1 MFEIKHIEFGK
12 NALNDEKTQKIL
24 HEISIVFNARL
35 LTPPFP
41 HDGDAVI
48 LKGKN
53 GVTYESGHL
62 ESRDKNQFYF
72 CISFCTEPMRPNI
85 ATIVNTEIESI
96 VTKPYTITASGGYW
110 GKIKDISK
118 LKHIDVVDK
127 TFWFWGSYTSKTDDG
142 RIYITIPVNRW
153 EYTDLE
159 GNIL

>member
-1 MFEIKHIEFGK
+1 MFQIKHIEFGK

-24 HEISIVFNARL
+24 HEISIVFHARL

-53 GVTYESGHL
+53 GVTYENGHL
-62 ESRDKNQFYF
+62 ESREKNQL
-72 CISFCTEPMRPNI
+72 SFCTEPMPPNI
-85 ATIVNTEIESI
+85 STIVNTEIESI

-110 GKIKDISK
+110 GKIKDMSE

-127 TFWFWGSYTSKTDDG
+127 IFWFWGSNTSKADG
-142 RIYITIPVNRW
+142 GIYITIPVNRW
-153 EYTDLE
+153 EYTDVE
-159 GNIL
+159 RIY